1 MLEAVSNRPGVSQR
15 QRAGRLGVALGA
27 TNLLIRRLAPTDYDL
42 VVIATTTDASE
53 CLAGLVRA
61 GVGEDRMVALMD
73 RPAVGL
79 TRLPEM
85 D

>member
-1 MLEAVSNRPGVSQR
+1 M
-15 QRAGRLGVALGA
+15 
-27 TNLLIRRLAPTDYDL
+27 
-42 VVIATTTDASE
+42 IATTTDASE